1 MTATN
6 LAAVNASVLAAATGG
21 ADTTAKVQALIT
33 AANSAVAKIE
43 AYNNGDGTTPAA
55 LTVADYT
62 AAGVTGV
69 TATNLAAVNA
79 SVLAAATGGAD
90 TTAEV
95 QALVTAANAL
105 AKIEAYNNGD
115 GTTPAALTV
124 ADYAAAGVTGVTA
137 TNLAAVNATV
147 LAAAT
152 GGADTTAEVQ
162 TLVTAANSAVAK
174 IEAYNNGDGTTPAAL
189 TVADYT
195 AAGVT
200 GVTAT
205 NLAAVNASVLA
216 AATGGADTTAEV
228 QTLVTAANAAV
239 AKIEAY
245 NNGDGTTPAALTV
258 ADYTAAGVTG
268 VTAD

>member
-1 MTATN
+1 MSTTVAETNTKRMIGLSDSNTNIHFNSIIYALFLSDNGTLDVYENGDSKGSFGSYATGDVLSVQRTGSTITYLKN
-6 LAAVNASVLAAATGG
+6 GSVLYTSTVASTGDLHVDTSLNTPGATLNDIVIIDTDFIASSANFEVQTLSAAA
-21 ADTTAKVQALIT
+21 
-33 AANSAVAKIE
+33 AKIE

-79 SVLAAATGGAD
+79 
-90 TTAEV
+90 
-95 QALVTAANAL
+95 N
-105 AKIEAYNNGD
+105 
-115 GTTPAALTV
+115 
-124 ADYAAAGVTGVTA
+124 
-137 TNLAAVNATV
+137 V

-162 TLVTAANSAVAK
+162 TLVTAANSAVTK

-205 NLAAVNASVLA
+205 NLAAVNANVLA

-228 QTLVTAANAAV
+228 QTLVTCC
-239 AKIEAY
+239 
-245 NNGDGTTPAALTV
+245 
-258 ADYTAAGVTG
+258 
-268 VTAD
+268 